1 MCYSVVNDNFGEVG
15 WGTRRTT
22 SGLTGVPRT
31 FGSEPSDPIRLAD
44 EPGTWV
50 QVDIAAPLERVWAVV
65 TDIDL
70 PARFSDEF
78 LGATWNGD
86 GPGEGLSFVGRNRH
100 PAIGSGRS
108 SRSLT
113 ASRRADRAAGPR
125 WIG

>member
-1 MCYSVVNDNFGEVG
+1 VG
-15 WGTRRTT
+15 DASNNEWAD
-22 SGLTGVPRT
+22 GVPRT

-86 GPGEGLSFVGRNRH
+86 GPGEGLSSWVGIVIR
-100 PAIGSGRS
+100 PSGSGRS

-113 ASRRADRAAGPR
+113 ASRRADRSAGPR